1 MSCLLAAA
9 ATLSVDRCATRSC
22 LFLADPPRCR
32 ADNSE
37 EVVATVLP
45 GSEGGDLS
53 GLDLHALASTDLPEH
68 TAAHPSVEH
77 AHGGTQEAVDCVHD
91 AGP

>member
-1 MSCLLAAA
+1 M
-9 ATLSVDRCATRSC
+9 
-22 LFLADPPRCR
+22 
-32 ADNSE
+32 
-37 EVVATVLP
+37 LP